1 MHPRQRATFLLAGAT
16 TGWGTVPLIVR
27 SVDLPSAAIVAARFW
42 FGALALT
49 AVLMWERRTGRVSG
63 PPVWSVSR
71 GRCLAVCV
79 VLTAHWLAEIAAY
92 KEAPI
97 GTALFIIFLAP
108 IGIAAF
114 APAVLGEHIDRRTIA
129 ALGLAVAGFAFM
141 TGDAIQASG
150 ALGLALSLA
159 AMVTFVALVLIN
171 KPLADTY
178 GGVRAA
184 QMQMTGAG
192 LLIAPI
198 VLFTVDFP
206 QPVPSWLWLVILGV
220 VHTGLFI
227 AVYLHCLSVVGAT
240 TTGVLGYLE
249 PATAVFWAWIVLGE
263 DPAAVTLIGGAAI
276 LVAGLL
282 VVKNQTPEL
291 EAASVAG

>member
-1 MHPRQRATFLLAGAT
+1 MLAATT

-49 AVLMWERRTGRVSG
+49 AVLVWERRTGRASG
-63 PPVWSVSR
+63 PPVWSVER
-71 GRCLAVCV
+71 PRCIAVCV
-79 VLTAHWLAEIAAY
+79 ILTVHWLTEIAAY
-92 KEAPI
+92 QHAPI

-114 APAVLGEHIDRRTIA
+114 APRILGEKLDGRTIG
-129 ALGLAVAGFAFM
+129 ALALAVAGFAFM
-141 TGDAIQASG
+141 SGNAIEASG
-150 ALGLALSLA
+150 ALGLTLSLV
-159 AMVTFVALVLIN
+159 AMVTFVALVLVN

-198 VLFTVDFP
+198 VLFGVDFP
-206 QPVPSWLWLVILGV
+206 SPQPSWLWLIVLGV
-220 VHTGLFI
+220 LHTGLFI
-227 AVYLHCLSVVGAT
+227 SVYLHCLSIVGAT

-249 PATAVFWAWIVLGE
+249 PVTAVFWAWVVLGE
-263 DPAAVTLIGGAAI
+263 DPAAATLIGGAAI
-276 LVAGLL
+276 LAAGLL
-282 VVKNQTPEL
+282 VVKNETREL
-291 EAASVAG
+291 EVAGVSG